1 MYEAIPASADL
12 SRALHSWLLSWY
24 AREKRDLPWR
34 RTRDPYAIWIS
45 EIMLQQTQ
53 VKTVLPFYE
62 RFMARFPDVYALAE
76 ASLDDVLRIWAGLGY
91 YSRARN
97 LRPAAQ
103 RIVKKCGGK
112 FPETEEGLRA
122 LPGIGRYTAGAILSI
137 AWGKDAAVLDG
148 NVMRVLSRLFAFDID
163 PRSAP
168 GQKALWDLAERLL
181 PEGKSASWN
190 QALMEL
196 GALVCLSDNPTCL
209 LCPVAA
215 SCEARIRGEVDRYPV
230 RGERKKVPVVQ
241 GICAIVWRGKKV
253 LFVQRPEEGLLG
265 GLWEFPTAEL
275 RGWKPR
281 AGTAEDFVRE
291 TLGLEGSVE
300 ATLGVVRH
308 IFTHRDL
315 RLHLF
320 VYAAKG
326 GRLRAGRYRAHQWVR
341 PSEFERFP
349 LSALTEKVVA
359 RLAVMGSGMTY

>member
-1 MYEAIPASADL
+1 MPSKIPPTM
-12 SRALHSWLLSWY
+12 RELLRRQLLDWY
-24 AREKRDLPWR
+24 RRSQRDLPWR
-34 RTRDPYAIWIS
+34 RSRDPYAVWIS

-53 VKTVLPFYE
+53 VKTVVPFYE
-62 RFMARFPDVYALAE
+62 RFMARFPDVHALAD
-76 ASLDDVLRIWAGLGY
+76 ASLDDVLRVWAGLGY

-97 LRPAAQ
+97 LRPAAK
-103 RIVKKCGGK
+103 RIVKEHGGK
-112 FPETEEGLRA
+112 FPETEEDLRA

-137 AWGKDAAVLDG
+137 AYGKDAAVLDG
-148 NVMRVLSRLFAFDID
+148 NVMRVLARLFAVDLD
-163 PRSAP
+163 PRSTP

-181 PEGKSASWN
+181 PKGKSDSWN

-196 GALVCLSDNPTCL
+196 GALVCLPDNPTCL
-209 LCPVAA
+209 LCPVAT
-215 SCEARIRGEVDRYPV
+215 SCEARTRGEVDRYPV
-230 RGERKKVPVVQ
+230 RGERRKVPVVQ
-241 GICAIVWRGKKV
+241 GICAIVRRGDKL
-253 LFVQRPEEGLLG
+253 LFVQRPAEGLLG

-320 VYAAKG
+320 IYSAKG
-326 GRLRAGRYRAHQWVR
+326 GRFRAGRYRAHQWVR
-341 PSEFERFP
+341 PSEIEKFP
-349 LSALTEKVVA
+349 LSALTGKVVA
-359 RLAVMGSGMTY
+359 RLAEHRSS

>member
-1 MYEAIPASADL
+1 MKEAIPASPDL
-12 SRALHSWLLSWY
+12 RRALHSGLLTWY

-34 RTRDPYAIWIS
+34 RTRDPYAVWIS

-53 VKTVLPFYE
+53 VNTAVPFYE
-62 RFMARFPDVYALAE
+62 RFMARFPDVRALAE
-76 ASLDDVLRIWAGLGY
+76 ASLDDVLRVWAGMGY
-91 YSRARN
+91 YTRARN
-97 LRPAAQ
+97 LRAAAH
-103 RIVKKCGGK
+103 RIVEEGAGE
-112 FPETEEGLRA
+112 FPATEETLRA

-137 AWGKDAAVLDG
+137 AYGKDAAVLDG
-148 NVMRVLSRLFAFDID
+148 NVMRVLTRLFAVGID
-163 PRSAP
+163 PRSTA

-181 PEGKSASWN
+181 PTGKSADWN

-196 GALVCLSDNPTCL
+196 GAVVCVPDNPACL

-215 SCEARIRGEVDRYPV
+215 QCEARARGEIDRFPV
-230 RGERKKVPVVQ
+230 RGKRRKVPVVQ
-241 GICAIVWRGKKV
+241 GLCAIVRRGDKV

-281 AGTAEDFVRE
+281 SGTAEDFVRD
-291 TLGLEGSVE
+291 TLGLEGAVA

-320 VYAAKG
+320 VYDAKG
-326 GRLRAGRYRAHQWVR
+326 GRLRAGRYRAHRWVR
-341 PSEFERFP
+341 PREISGFP
-349 LSALTEKVVA
+349 LSALTKKVLA
-359 RLAVMGSGMTY
+359 RLAEHGSA